1 MKISH
6 IRVLNAILKPVLGNP
21 VEFSNPVNEVNR
33 MKKQMTLAAC
43 LILTPYL
50 AIAATEPAANEKPMA
65 HDGDASNTGINKRD
79 RDDQTL
85 TPMDQMNNPSDLKI
99 TQEIRQALMKGEFS
113 MDAKNIKVIT
123 RNGTVTLRGPV
134 KTAAEAEK
142 INGLVKAMPGIKNI
156 DNQLQVK

>member
-1 MKISH
+1 
-6 IRVLNAILKPVLGNP
+6 
-21 VEFSNPVNEVNR
+21 
-33 MKKQMTLAAC
+33 MKKHMILAAS
-43 LILTPYL
+43 LILTPYM
-50 AIAATEPAANEKPMA
+50 AIAANEPAAAEKPMVR
-65 HDGDASNTGINKRD
+65 DGDASNTGINKRD
-79 RDDQTL
+79 RDDKTL

-134 KTAAEAEK
+134 KTAAELEQ
-142 INGLVKAMPGIKNI
+142 ISVLVKAMPSVKSI

>member
-1 MKISH
+1 
-6 IRVLNAILKPVLGNP
+6 
-21 VEFSNPVNEVNR
+21 
-33 MKKQMTLAAC
+33 MKKQIILAAC

-50 AIAATEPAANEKPMA
+50 AIAASEPAATEKPMVN
-65 HDGDASNTGINKRD
+65 DGDASNTGINKRD

-85 TPMDQMNNPSDLKI
+85 TPMDQMNNPADLKI

-123 RNGTVTLRGPV
+123 RDGTVTLRGPV
-134 KTAAEAEK
+134 ETAAELEK
-142 INGLVKAMPGIKNI
+142 IDALVKAMPGIKSI

>member
-1 MKISH
+1 M
-6 IRVLNAILKPVLGNP
+6 N
-21 VEFSNPVNEVNR
+21 
-33 MKKQMTLAAC
+33 KQMILATC
-43 LILTPYL
+43 LILTPHL
-50 AIAATEPAANEKPMA
+50 ANAANEPAATEKPMVR
-65 HDGDASNTGINKRD
+65 DGDASNTGINKRD
-79 RDDQTL
+79 RDDNTL

-134 KTAAEAEK
+134 KTAAEVEK
-142 INGLVKAMPGIKNI
+142 ITALVKAMPAIKSI

>member
-1 MKISH
+1 
-6 IRVLNAILKPVLGNP
+6 
-21 VEFSNPVNEVNR
+21 
-33 MKKQMTLAAC
+33 MKKQMILATC
-43 LILTPYL
+43 LILTPHL
-50 AIAATEPAANEKPMA
+50 ANAANEPAATEKPMV

-79 RDDQTL
+79 RDDNTL

-134 KTAAEAEK
+134 KTAAEVEK
-142 INGLVKAMPGIKNI
+142 ISVLVKAMPGIKSI

>member
-1 MKISH
+1 
-6 IRVLNAILKPVLGNP
+6 
-21 VEFSNPVNEVNR
+21 
-33 MKKQMTLAAC
+33 MKKPLILAAC

-50 AIAATEPAANEKPMA
+50 SSAATEKPLV

-79 RDDQTL
+79 RDDRTL
-85 TPMDQMNNPSDLKI
+85 TPMDQMNNSSDLKI
-99 TQEIRQALMKGEFS
+99 TQEIRQALVKGEFS

-134 KTAAEAEK
+134 KTAAELER
-142 INGLVKAMPGIKNI
+142 IRVLVTAMPGIKSI

>member
-1 MKISH
+1 
-6 IRVLNAILKPVLGNP
+6 
-21 VEFSNPVNEVNR
+21 
-33 MKKQMTLAAC
+33 MKKQIILAAC

-50 AIAATEPAANEKPMA
+50 AIAATEPAATEKPMVD
-65 HDGDASNTGINKRD
+65 DGDASNTRINKRD

-123 RNGTVTLRGPV
+123 RDGTVTLRGPV
-134 KTAAEAEK
+134 ETAAELEK
-142 INGLVKAMPGIKNI
+142 IDALVKAMPAIKSI
-156 DNQLQVK
+156 DNQLEVK

>member
-1 MKISH
+1 
-6 IRVLNAILKPVLGNP
+6 
-21 VEFSNPVNEVNR
+21 
-33 MKKQMTLAAC
+33 MKKQMILATC
-43 LILTPYL
+43 LILTPHL
-50 AIAATEPAANEKPMA
+50 ANAANEPAATEKPMVD
-65 HDGDASNTGINKRD
+65 DGDASNTGINKRD

-85 TPMDQMNNPSDLKI
+85 TPMDQMNNPSALKI

-134 KTAAEAEK
+134 ETAAELEK
-142 INGLVKAMPGIKNI
+142 IDALVKAMPGIKSI

>member
-1 MKISH
+1 
-6 IRVLNAILKPVLGNP
+6 
-21 VEFSNPVNEVNR
+21 
-33 MKKQMTLAAC
+33 MKKHMILAGC

-50 AIAATEPAANEKPMA
+50 AIAETQPAATEKPLV

-79 RDDQTL
+79 RDDKTL

-123 RNGTVTLRGPV
+123 RDGTVTLRGPV
-134 KTAAEAEK
+134 ETAAELEK
-142 INGLVKAMPGIKNI
+142 IDALVKAMPGIKSI

>member
-1 MKISH
+1 
-6 IRVLNAILKPVLGNP
+6 
-21 VEFSNPVNEVNR
+21 
-33 MKKQMTLAAC
+33 MKKQMILAGC

-50 AIAATEPAANEKPMA
+50 AIAANEPATTEKPMV

-79 RDDQTL
+79 RDDRTL

-123 RNGTVTLRGPV
+123 RNGAVTLRGPV
-134 KTAAEAEK
+134 KTAAELEQ
-142 INGLVKAMPGIKNI
+142 IRVLVKAMPGVKSI

>member
-1 MKISH
+1 M
-6 IRVLNAILKPVLGNP
+6 N
-21 VEFSNPVNEVNR
+21 
-33 MKKQMTLAAC
+33 KQMILATC
-43 LILTPYL
+43 LILTPHL
-50 AIAATEPAANEKPMA
+50 ANAANEPAATEKPMV

-79 RDDQTL
+79 RDDNTL

-134 KTAAEAEK
+134 ETAAELEEISA
-142 INGLVKAMPGIKNI
+142 LVKAMPAIKSI

>member
-1 MKISH
+1 
-6 IRVLNAILKPVLGNP
+6 
-21 VEFSNPVNEVNR
+21 
-33 MKKQMTLAAC
+33 MKKQMILSAC

-50 AIAATEPAANEKPMA
+50 AIAATKTAATQTAATDPAVTAKPLVHDVDAN
-65 HDGDASNTGINKRD
+65 NTGINKRD
-79 RDDQTL
+79 RDDKTL

-123 RNGTVTLRGPV
+123 RDGNVTLRGPV
-134 KTAAEAEK
+134 KTTAELER
-142 INGLVKAMPGIKNI
+142 ISVLVKPMPGIKSI